1 MTDIKL
7 IWSDKMWKRLS
18 RKERKKQKKIL
29 IIGSLSLLLFLCVGY
44 AAFSTNFNI
53 TSKANIKTY
62 TADDLKNIIV
72 NEGDGLYKDEYE
84 DGRYA
89 YKGAAPDN
97 YIWFNNEMWRIISIE
112 SDNTYKI
119 IKNETLSNRQWDTNN
134 INNWKTPSTLN
145 TYLSSN
151 YYNTLSAK
159 AKNQMVSH
167 DWSVGKV
174 EYNNDDLINQ
184 IYREQLETWTG
195 SVGLIVSSEYIR
207 ANTNIEQCNSLNKVN
222 LNVAEC
228 VKTNWLSGIDYW
240 SITTYTN
247 EIYAYS
253 VRIDGRFT
261 IHFSN
266 DPNFA
271 VRPVVY
277 LNSNIILIGSGT
289 YKSPCQILK

>member
-1 MTDIKL
+1 MR
-7 IWSDKMWKRLS
+7 KRLA
-18 RKERKKQKKIL
+18 RKQRKKQKKIL

-44 AAFSTNFNI
+44 AAFQTNLNI

-62 TADDLKNIIV
+62 TTDDLKNIVV

-89 YKGAAPDN
+89 YKGADPDN

-151 YYNTLSAK
+151 YYNTLSDE
-159 AKNQMVSH
+159 AKNQTVSH

-174 EYNNDDLINQ
+174 EYYNNDLINQ
-184 IYREQLETWTG
+184 IYIEQLETWTG

-289 YKSPCQILK
+289 YRSPYQILK

>member
-1 MTDIKL
+1 
-7 IWSDKMWKRLS
+7 
-18 RKERKKQKKIL
+18 
-29 IIGSLSLLLFLCVGY
+29 
-44 AAFSTNFNI
+44 
-53 TSKANIKTY
+53 
-62 TADDLKNIIV
+62 
-72 NEGDGLYKDEYE
+72 
-84 DGRYA
+84 
-89 YKGAAPDN
+89 
-97 YIWFNNEMWRIISIE
+97 MWRIISIE

-119 IKNETLSNRQWDTNN
+119 IKNEILSNRQWATNN

-151 YYNTLSAK
+151 YYNTLSDE
-159 AKNQMVSH
+159 AKNQTVSH

-174 EYNNDDLINQ
+174 EYYNNDLINQ
-184 IYREQLETWTG
+184 IYIEQLETWTG

-289 YKSPCQILK
+289 YRSPYQILK